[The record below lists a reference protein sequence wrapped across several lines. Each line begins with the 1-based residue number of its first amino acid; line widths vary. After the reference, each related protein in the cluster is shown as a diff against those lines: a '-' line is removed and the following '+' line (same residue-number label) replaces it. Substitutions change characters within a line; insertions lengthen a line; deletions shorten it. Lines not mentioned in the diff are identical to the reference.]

1 MFELITIALLI
12 WIMIIVLKNTGTF
25 KARGYRKTLT
35 DLYVAAKIRQLSE
48 EDGLDLVGEYESFKA
63 WTKKQRIESQS
74 LDNTIEE
81 ELQERINKKKAKK
94 SKEEPKQ

>member
-1 MFELITIALLI
+1 MFELITLALLI
-12 WIMIIVLKNTGTF
+12 WIMIIILKNTGTF

-35 DLYVAAKIRQLSE
+35 DLYVAAKIRQLSK
-48 EDGLDLVGEYESFKA
+48 EDGLDLVEEYEAFKA

-81 ELQERINKKKAKK
+81 ELQGKINKKKSNKPK
-94 SKEEPKQ
+94 QEPKQ